1 MAVLAYLLFFIPL
14 IKGVKSP
21 FVRFHQN
28 QFWVLFIIGLIGGLL
43 MIVPIIGWI
52 AGSIIELLT
61 FVLGIMGVVSAA
73 SGKAKPLPI
82 VGGIKILS
90 SNEVIY
96 EKMY

>member
-1 MAVLAYLLFFIPL
+1 
-14 IKGVKSP
+14 
-21 FVRFHQN
+21 
-28 QFWVLFIIGLIGGLL
+28 

-82 VGGIKILS
+82 VGGIKIL
-90 SNEVIY
+90 
-96 EKMY
+96 K